1 MVDKLYTG
9 KERVLQTLTTYS
21 NEIKE
26 EDHSDVERKS
36 YNYGALDALDFAI
49 DAVEG
54 ELKESKVPA
63 LPKEVAMW
71 IGSLKKDGATLYS
84 VYLLIAS
91 GRLGNPIQNWVNK
104 FKDLG
109 EVTETIA
116 RAWLDGYIV
125 LSDSWVV
132 RVLEGEHSGKYVKQF
147 NLEGNKGYYDTTTI
161 VSEAF
166 KFDNELKAQ
175 GVALMINGEHQ
186 EVDKI

>member
-9 KERVLQTLTTYS
+9 KESVLQTLTTHL

-26 EDHSDVERKS
+26 EDHSDIERKS

-49 DAVEG
+49 DTVEG
-54 ELKESKVPA
+54 ELKESAVPA

-71 IGSLKKDGATLYS
+71 IDSLKKEGATLYS

-91 GRLGNPIQNWVNK
+91 GRLDNPIQNWVSK

-116 RAWLDGYIV
+116 RAWLDGYMV

-132 RVLEGEHSGKYVKQF
+132 RVLDGYYEGEYIKVF
-147 NLEGNKGYYDTTTI
+147 NLYGNRGHYDTTKS
-161 VSEAF
+161 VSEAL
-166 KFDNELKAQ
+166 KFDSELKAK
-175 GVALMINGEHQ
+175 GVALIINGEHQ

>member
-1 MVDKLYTG
+1 MKDKKYGNESIRKLSDLEAVRT
-9 KERVLQTLTTYS
+9 RVSVY
-21 NEIKE
+21 
-26 EDHSDVERKS
+26 
-36 YNYGALDALDFAI
+36 A
-49 DAVEG
+49 
-54 ELKESKVPA
+54 
-63 LPKEVAMW
+63 
-71 IGSLKKDGATLYS
+71 GSADKDGATLYS

-166 KFDNELKAQ
+166 KFDNELKAH
-175 GVALMINGEHQ
+175 GVALMVKGEYK
-186 EVDKI
+186 EVDTI